1 MSKILVTGGAGFI
14 ASNLV
19 DRLIAEGHEVVI
31 VDNLSTGF
39 RKNINKKAKFYKV
52 DVRNEKKIDEIFA
65 KEKPDYVDHHAAQMD
80 VRRSIENPT
89 YDADVNI
96 LGSINILENC
106 RKYKVKKVIY
116 ISTGGAVYGEPEYL
130 PVDEKHPINPVCHYG
145 VSKHTVEHY
154 LFLYN
159 YLYDLNFTVLRYPNV
174 FGPRQNPH
182 GEAGVNAIFIG
193 KMLKNETPTI
203 YGDGEQLRDY
213 IYVSDVINANILA
226 LNKGNRGFFNLGWG
240 KGISVNQVY
249 STLQKIINYPEKP
262 HYAPSRLGEI
272 NKVFLN
278 GSLAGEKL
286 GWHPEVSF
294 EEGLKKTTEWFR
306 NSKSFS

>member
-31 VDNLSTGF
+31 IDNLTTGF
-39 RKNINKKAKFYKV
+39 KENINKKARFYEI
-52 DVRNEKKIDEIFA
+52 DIRDKKIDEIFA

-80 VRRSIENPT
+80 VRKSIENPE

-106 RKYKVKKVIY
+106 RKHKVKKIIY
-116 ISTGGAVYGEPEYL
+116 ISTGGAIYGEPEYF
-130 PVDEKHPINPVCHYG
+130 PVNEKHPINPVCHYG

-159 YLYDLNFTVLRYPNV
+159 YLYNLNFTVLRYPNV

-182 GEAGVNAIFIG
+182 GEAGVNAIFIK
-193 KMLKNETPTI
+193 KMLSGEIPVI

-213 IYVSDVINANILA
+213 VYVSDVVDANILA
-226 LNKGNRGFFNLGWG
+226 LKKGDKKFCNLGWG
-240 KGISVNQVY
+240 IGISVNQIY
-249 STLQKIINYPEKP
+249 STLQKIIKFSEKP
-262 HYAPSRLGEI
+262 EYAPARLGEI
-272 NKVFLN
+272 NKIFID
-278 GSLAGEKL
+278 GSLAAKEL
-286 GWHPEVSF
+286 GWYPKVSF
-294 EEGLKKTTEWFR
+294 EEGLSKTTEWFR
-306 NSKSFS
+306 NFRS